1 MLTEDYR
8 PETVDGIVGQDHVKP
23 KLKEYLRRGE
33 IPNLLFAGD
42 PGLGKT
48 TAAIAIA
55 RELYG
60 DEWRDFF
67 KELNASDDRGIDV
80 VRDQIKEFA
89 KSGWKEGDRL
99 IFLDEADSLTS
110 EAQAALRRTMEKHSS
125 TCKYILSCN
134 YSGQIIDAIQSR
146 CAVFRFKAVP
156 DDQLKEH
163 LQRIAE
169 AEDMDI
175 EEAAIDDIIRYAGGD
190 VRKAV
195 TAVDALYIG
204 ETLTS
209 EEVVKVLPIA
219 DQDDVVRLL
228 NLCSVGQ
235 FNQALDFA
243 DELIKKKGVTTR
255 NIINEIHNVVWDTSL
270 DDRHKVNILEMAG
283 QTDFAVTEGATEQV
297 QMAALLGRIVKET
310 N

>member
-8 PETVDGIVGQDHVKP
+8 PETIDGIVGQDHVKP
-23 KLKEYLRRGE
+23 KIEEYLRRGE

-48 TAAIAIA
+48 TTAIALA
-55 RELYG
+55 KELYG

-67 KELNASDDRGIDV
+67 KELNASDERGIDV

-156 DDQLKEH
+156 DDQMKEH
-163 LQRIAE
+163 LMWIA
-169 AEDMDI
+169 DMENMEVTHGAFD
-175 EEAAIDDIIRYAGGD
+175 AIIRYAKGD

-195 TAVDALYIG
+195 TSLDALYIG
-204 ETLTS
+204 EVL
-209 EEVVKVLPIA
+209 EADEVVRVLPIA
-219 DQDDVVRLL
+219 DQEDVVNLL
-228 NLCSVGQ
+228 NMCSVGQ
-235 FNQALDFA
+235 FNQALDMA
-243 DELIKKKGVTTR
+243 DEMIKEKGTTTR
-255 NIINEIHNVVWDTSL
+255 NIIEEIHNVVWDTSL
-270 DDRHKVNILEMAG
+270 DDRNKVNILEMAG
-283 QTDFAVTEGATEQV
+283 QTDFAVTEGATERV
-297 QMAALLGRIVKET
+297 QMAALLGRIVEET